1 MSDLLSECS
10 EASFIS
16 DFDYNCNSYKFDI
29 SNGSPICTDNFIVV
43 HYNIN
48 SILAP
53 DRLDQLTD
61 YCRILKIDVLIITES
76 KLDQTIPTNLI
87 TIPGY
92 HEPIRRDRE
101 INGRYG
107 GGVLMYI
114 ADNLVFQQKQNLQS
128 QFYEHIWTDVRLD
141 GNVFAI
147 NALYRPPNESLADHQ
162 LFLDAA
168 EDILSNLNNYSAANY
183 KIISSDLNFG
193 NSYCKCPILTPKPL
207 DSVAPDLFASFGFH
221 QLIDIPTRTTETT
234 MSLIDLIY
242 INNPENVICHGT
254 LPRIADHDGTLVSFN
269 LKCKKQPQKTKTIY
283 DYKNADI
290 EGLTKY
296 IKELDFQNSVFNQP
310 TINQAD
316 IYTNILKQAFAKFVP
331 CKTVVIRPQDM
342 PWCNTYTRLL
352 LRKKNRNYQLSK
364 KYSCDYQNVLNQANP
379 KAEVVTCLLNRKNK
393 AHAQAR
399 EAANDS
405 CKANRRAKTA
415 FHNTVNNTLKNPSIT
430 AKKKFAILLKLMK
443 NNKFTKVPPP

>member
-16 DFDYNCNSYKFDI
+16 DFDDNCNSYKFDI

-76 KLDQTIPTNLI
+76 KLDETIPTNLI

-92 HEPIRRDRE
+92 HEPIRHDRE
-101 INGRYG
+101 VNGRYG

-114 ADNLVFQQKQNLQS
+114 ADNLVYQQKQNLQS
-128 QFYEHIWTDVRLD
+128 TYYEHIWTDVRLN

-147 NALYRPPNESLADHQ
+147 NAFYRPPNESHDDHQ
-162 LFLDAA
+162 LFIDTA
-168 EDILSNLNNYSAANY
+168 EEILTNLSNYSAANY
-183 KIISSDLNFG
+183 KIIASDLNYG
-193 NSYCKCPILTPKPL
+193 NCYCKCPILTPKPL
-207 DSVAPDLFASFGFH
+207 DSVAPDLFASYGFH

-234 MSLIDLIY
+234 ISLIDLFY
-242 INNPENVICHGT
+242 INNPDNVICHGT
-254 LPRIADHDGTLVSFN
+254 LPSIADHDGTLASFN
-269 LKCKKQPQKTKTIY
+269 LKSKKKTQKTKTIY

-290 EGLTKY
+290 DGLTKY
-296 IKELDFQNSVFNQP
+296 FKAFDFANAVFNQP
-310 TINQAD
+310 IINQAD
-316 IYTNILKQAFAKFVP
+316 IYSNILKQAFTKFVP
-331 CKTVVIRPQDM
+331 CKTVVIRPADM
-342 PWCNTYTRLL
+342 AWCNTYTRLL
-352 LRKKNRNYQLSK
+352 LRKKNRNYQLFK
-364 KYSCDYQNVLNQANP
+364 KYSSDYRTLLNQPNP
-379 KAEVVTCLLNRKNK
+379 KAEIVTRLLHRKNK
-393 AHAQAR
+393 AHAKAR
-399 EAANDS
+399 EAANES

-415 FHNTVNNTLKNPSIT
+415 FHNTVNNTLKIPQYLPKRN
-430 AKKKFAILLKLMK
+430 LQYY
-443 NNKFTKVPPP
+443 